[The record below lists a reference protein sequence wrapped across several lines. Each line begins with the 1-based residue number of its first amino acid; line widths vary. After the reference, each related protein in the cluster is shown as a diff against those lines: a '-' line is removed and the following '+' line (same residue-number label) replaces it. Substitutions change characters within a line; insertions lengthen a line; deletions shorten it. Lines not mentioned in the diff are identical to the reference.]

1 MSETKEDIL
10 IKDDLSKEDQK
21 KFADYEKRL
30 AKFQEALLKLE
41 EKYQVRAQMSYR
53 MVYADLKVHKEVEDI
68 KEKKDKHTEEQIEKA
83 VDEIVNN
90 NQ

>member
-10 IKDDLSKEDQK
+10 VKDNLSKEDQK

-30 AKFQEALLKLE
+30 ANFQEALLKLE

-53 MVYADLKVHKEVEDI
+53 MVYADLKVYEEVEEI
-68 KEKKDKHTEEQIEKA
+68 KEKKDKLIDKA
-83 VDEIVNN
+83 VEEIVNN
-90 NQ
+90 NK

>member
-10 IKDDLSKEDQK
+10 VKDDLSKEDQK

-30 AKFQEALLKLE
+30 ANFQEALLKLE

-53 MVYADLKVHKEVEDI
+53 MVYADLKVYEEVEEI
-68 KEKKDKHTEEQIEKA
+68 KEKKDKLIDKA
-83 VDEIVNN
+83 VEEIVNN
-90 NQ
+90 NK